1 MRDIFQT
8 YPEFLCIDAT
18 YMVNDLRMP
27 LSILL
32 IENGNGQSEIV
43 GMWLVVDESEEMMT
57 EMIKLFK
64 EQNVSW
70 DKEQTVMSDKDFVE
84 REVAGQHSSP
94 ESGFANKTIM
104 FFRTKNKI

>member
-1 MRDIFQT
+1 
-8 YPEFLCIDAT
+8 
-18 YMVNDLRMP
+18 MP

-43 GMWLVVDESEEMMT
+43 GMWLVADETEEMMT

-64 EQNVSW
+64 EQNASW

-84 REVAGQHSSP
+84 REV
-94 ESGFANKTIM
+94 FK
-104 FFRTKNKI
+104 